1 MTAENMVHDLLT
13 EACDNK
19 ATDIYFFP
27 YKNLYRIETRSNSY
41 ESRITELTIDET
53 LMVMNYLK
61 FNGGLDV
68 SERRRSQKGSF
79 GFSYHQQKIHIRI
92 SSVGDFLDRESLV
105 VRLIYPQNF
114 NYQLNENLIEQLFPI
129 AKRKGMMIFSG
140 PMGSGKTS
148 LMYALCKQLSVD
160 KKIMS
165 IEDPVEIVED
175 DFLQLQVNEQAE
187 LTYEEL
193 IKTSLRHRPEVLIIG
208 EIRDAVTAEQAIQ
221 AALCGYTVMTTIH
234 GKSKF
239 SVIQRLKQF
248 GVDPDEILN
257 AINLISYQR
266 LVPTVNGIQLFN
278 DTLNE
283 SEIRLFL
290 KEHKIDDTWS
300 RQIKHAYQSGYISA
314 EVYQEYLY
322 G

>member
-1 MTAENMVHDLLT
+1 MTAENMVQDLLN
-13 EACDNK
+13 EACNNK

-27 YKNLYRIETRSNSY
+27 RKEGYFIETKSNMN
-41 ESRITELTIDET
+41 ESMAVELTTEET
-53 LMVMNYLK
+53 IMIMNYLK

-79 GFSYHQQKIHIRI
+79 GFHYKNQEIHIRI

-114 NYQLNENLIEQLFPI
+114 NYPINEAIMEELYPI
-129 AKRKGMMIFSG
+129 AQKKGMMIFSG

-148 LMYALCKQLSVD
+148 LMYSLCKQLSVY
-160 KKIMS
+160 KKVMS

-175 DFLQLQVNEQAE
+175 DFLQLQVNEHAGS
-187 LTYEEL
+187 TYEEL

-208 EIRDAVTAEQAIQ
+208 EIRDSITAKQAIQ
-221 AALCGYTVMTTIH
+221 AAICGYTVMTTIH

-239 SVIQRLKQF
+239 SVVQRLKQF
-248 GVDPDEILN
+248 GIEDEEIIN
-257 AINLISYQR
+257 SVNLISYQR
-266 LVPTVNGIQLFN
+266 LIPSMGEIQLFI
-278 DTLNE
+278 DTLNSQEIE
-283 SEIRLFL
+283 SFL
-290 KEHKIDDTWS
+290 KNGKDDNIWSQKI
-300 RQIKHAYQSGYISA
+300 KNAYQNGYISQ
-314 EVYQEYLY
+314 EIYQEYLY